1 MKVLVTGA
9 NGQLGQDVTRVFTE
23 TGHDVVGCGK
33 EELDITNLAHCSR
46 VISSL
51 KPDFIIHCAAYTA
64 VDAAESDTEGAYLV
78 NAIGTRNIAVS
89 AEKIGTTVVYMSTD
103 YVFSGSSMTAY
114 TEYDDTDPQTI
125 YGRSKLVGEQMIRDF
140 CSKWFIVRTSWVFGL
155 HGKNFVKTMLGLGQ
169 EKPLIK
175 VVNDQKGSPTYTVHL
190 AQFLL
195 NLISTEKYGVYHASN
210 CGSCTWFE
218 FTEAI
223 FEEARDHLGL
233 EITALL
239 QPCTT
244 AEFPRPAPRPANS
257 TMDHLAIRLNKSQD
271 LPHWREGL
279 KQFMLDM
286 KQHPELYL
294 K

>member
-9 NGQLGQDVTRVFTE
+9 NGQLGQDVSRVLTDA
-23 TGHDVVGCGK
+23 GHEVIGCGRA
-33 EELDITNLAHCSR
+33 ELDITSMEQCGQI
-46 VISSL
+46 ISADN
-51 KPDFIIHCAAYTA
+51 PDIIIHCAAYTA
-64 VDAAESDTEGAYLV
+64 VDEAESDTDGAYLV

-89 AEKIGTTVVYMSTD
+89 AEKIGATVVYISTD
-103 YVFSGSSMTAY
+103 YVFNGTSETAY
-114 TEYDDTDPQTI
+114 VEYDDTDPQTV
-125 YGRSKLVGEQMIRDF
+125 YGRSKLAGEQMIRDF

-155 HGKNFVKTMLGLGQ
+155 HGNNFVKTMLRLGQ
-169 EKPLIK
+169 EKPLLK
-175 VVNDQKGSPTYTVHL
+175 VVNDQKGSPTYTVDL
-190 AQFLL
+190 AYFLL
-195 NLISTEKYGVYHASN
+195 NLISTEKYGLYHASN
-210 CGSCTWFE
+210 RGSCTWYE

-223 FEEARDHLGL
+223 FEEARVQLGL

-239 QPCTT
+239 EPCTT

-257 TMDHLAIRLNKSQD
+257 TMDHLAIRLNQFED

-286 KQHPELYL
+286 KQRPELYL

>member
-9 NGQLGQDVTRVFTE
+9 NGQLGQDVTHVLAK
-23 TGHDVVGCGK
+23 TGYEVIGYGRA
-33 EELDITNLAHCSR
+33 ELDITSIEQCSQ
-46 VISSL
+46 VIFVHN
-51 KPDFIIHCAAYTA
+51 PDIIIHCAAYTA
-64 VDAAESDTEGAYLV
+64 VDAAESDTDSAYLV
-78 NAIGTRNIAVS
+78 NAIGTRNVAVS
-89 AEKIGTTVVYMSTD
+89 AEKVGATVVFISTD
-103 YVFSGSSMTAY
+103 YVFNGTCETAY
-114 TEYDDTDPQTI
+114 IEYDDTDPQTI
-125 YGRSKLVGEQMIRDF
+125 YGRSKLAGEQMIRDF

-155 HGKNFVKTMLGLGQ
+155 HGNNFVKTMLRLGQ
-169 EKPLIK
+169 EKPLLK
-175 VVNDQKGSPTYTVHL
+175 VVNDQKGSPTYTVDL

-195 NLISTEKYGVYHASN
+195 NLISTEKYGLYHASN
-210 CGSCTWFE
+210 SGSCTWYE

-223 FEEARDHLGL
+223 FEEARKQLGL
-233 EITALL
+233 EITAEL

-257 TMDHLAIRLNKSQD
+257 TMDHLAIRLNQLED

-286 KQHPELYL
+286 KQYPELYL